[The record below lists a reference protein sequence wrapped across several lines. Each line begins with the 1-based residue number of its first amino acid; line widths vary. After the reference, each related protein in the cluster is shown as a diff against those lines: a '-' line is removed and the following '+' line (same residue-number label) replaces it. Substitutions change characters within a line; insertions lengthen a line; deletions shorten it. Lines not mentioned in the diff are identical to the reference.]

1 MALLLPAVPL
11 LARQL
16 SSHLYAEAEVP
27 PALLD
32 DEKELRPQPS
42 QIGQMLVQRLGG
54 NTSSKKDAADNDDAA
69 TDEKSFPPPPQLA
82 RQISLHHI
90 SLLRSGLRQLMYF
103 FIVGST
109 IRLAHA
115 WWTYKEHGY
124 VFPAGGVGDY
134 LAQANPQQ
142 LLVVVHVAFATVWTA
157 MLFYQFYTGLR
168 DRRKQ
173 PTSHAY
179 IGYLATGF
187 AGVAA
192 LSGWSA
198 VWTLGVPSFVTPF
211 IKAQLFIG
219 APGFFTEAV
228 NGILAITKK
237 RDWRRHRKHMTLA
250 VIGTVADAGNG

>member
-1 MALLLPAVPL
+1 MRYNEALLYL
-11 LARQL
+11 
-16 SSHLYAEAEVP
+16 
-27 PALLD
+27 
-32 DEKELRPQPS
+32 ELR
-42 QIGQMLVQRLGG
+42 LVV
-54 NTSSKKDAADNDDAA
+54 
-69 TDEKSFPPPPQLA
+69 E
-82 RQISLHHI
+82 
-90 SLLRSGLRQLMYF
+90 LRSVMEF
-103 FIVGST
+103 
-109 IRLAHA
+109 
-115 WWTYKEHGY
+115 YKDSNSRGK
-124 VFPAGGVGDY
+124 D
-134 LAQANPQQ
+134 
-142 LLVVVHVAFATVWTA
+142 
-157 MLFYQFYTGLR
+157 MGLR